1 MKKRLLAGFLSL
13 VMVLS
18 LLPATALA
26 ATGTAGVANVYTLA
40 DIKAATGDYS
50 VTTIRL
56 MNDIDANKESI
67 SYYRSSDY
75 TTVADSLRQGVTL
88 DGQGH
93 TIYNLKTTLLRVNA
107 GTIKN
112 LNTTVHDTPE
122 DSERLVYHM
131 TAQYSGAQVNIS
143 GIAVQNHGTIESCN
157 TLFTLEGERS
167 QVTFRLS

>member
-93 TIYNLKTTLLRVNA
+93 TIYNLKATLLRYNA

-112 LNTTVHDTPE
+112 LNTTIHDTPAM
-122 DSERLVYHM
+122 R
-131 TAQYSGAQVNIS
+131 TA
-143 GIAVQNHGTIESCN
+143 
-157 TLFTLEGERS
+157 
-167 QVTFRLS
+167 